1 MRLVLLFYIIKY
13 SKDHIKCLK
22 IKSKRKKQV
31 LSYVLGWDVL
41 VFSFLNFRGIFFCFN
56 YFQITFFVR
65 LRVSFVC
72 LFFSLSSG
80 VLTRKIKTGSS

>member
-56 YFQITFFVR
+56 YFQITFFLCACAYQLFAYFFLLCR
-65 LRVSFVC
+65 LVF
-72 LFFSLSSG
+72 
-80 VLTRKIKTGSS
+80 

>member
-31 LSYVLGWDVL
+31 LSYVLRWDGL
-41 VFSFLNFRGIFFCFN
+41 VFSFLNFRGIFFFN

-72 LFFSLSSG
+72 LFFLRRL
-80 VLTRKIKTGSS
+80 VF